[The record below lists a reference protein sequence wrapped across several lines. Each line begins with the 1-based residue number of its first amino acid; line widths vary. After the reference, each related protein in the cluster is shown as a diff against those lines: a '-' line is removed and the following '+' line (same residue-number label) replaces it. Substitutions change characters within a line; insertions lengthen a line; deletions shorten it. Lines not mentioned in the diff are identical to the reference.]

1 MSMAT
6 IKDILLID
14 PSREP
19 LVNNGQARLA
29 DQTDERVVAELRGEL
44 KMFVCEGEFARG
56 LDCILSEYLGNLG
69 NSSQKAVWVSGFFGS
84 GKSHLLKMLAHLW
97 ADTPF
102 SDGATARGIV
112 PEMPKEIR
120 AHFAELD
127 QAGRR
132 YGGLFSAAGTLLA
145 GSHDR
150 VRETVLGVILRAA
163 GLPEQYP
170 VARFVLWLEREGALD
185 KVKKHVEANGGT
197 WEKELANLWVSTR
210 IRKAILAWDKNFAPS
225 EAEVRATLKQQF
237 QEQTGDLTTPEFI
250 GLAKD
255 VLLRHAAQNSNN
267 PEQLPCAI
275 ILLDEAQQY
284 IGDSH
289 DRSTIFTELAEALTK
304 QFDGRVLLVA
314 AGQQSLNDVELL
326 HKLMDRFVVKVP
338 LSDTDVETVTRKVSL
353 RKKPAAIPNVKG
365 TIESHGGEIARHLQG
380 TKIGPR
386 SSDDKTIIDD
396 FPLLPV
402 RRRFWEECFRQIDAA
417 GTKSQ
422 LRSQLSIIHDAV
434 GKLANDRL
442 TAVIPADALYDSLK
456 AYMLGTGVLLRE
468 IHERI
473 EELGVPG
480 TDDAELAK
488 RIASLVFLISKLPT
502 NLGADLGVK
511 ASAAHIADLLV
522 SDLAA
527 DNHLLRQKV
536 AETLEKLVDTGLLMK
551 VDDEYR
557 MQTRAGSEW
566 LATYNKKQQ
575 EIRGSE
581 PKIQEVR
588 NNLVYAAIDEAVRGV
603 RILQG
608 LPKEPRDLSVDR
620 DATAPTPGGRGLT
633 VWVRD
638 GWSAAEKDVTSAA
651 RKDGASSSLIYSFI
665 PKAYADDL
673 KTAIVN
679 AEAAKSTLETYG
691 PQSEAEGQEAMR
703 AMTSLRDSAIANR
716 DRLIRDIV
724 GGTKVWLGGCTEQ
737 LHTTLAEK
745 LKVAAEAAVARQF
758 KDFSAA
764 DKLSWDVVMKRA
776 KEGTDKPM
784 DPVGHTGAVE
794 THAVCVEVLG
804 RTATGATGSDVRS
817 KLQDPPYG
825 WPKDAIDAAI
835 VVLVGAGHLSAK
847 LNGAPIAAAQLDQN
861 KITKTVFTRETK
873 TISMSDRLKVRG
885 TLAKLGLKPKTNDE
899 DGPLAADF
907 LKKLAE
913 IGRHTGG
920 EEPLPSHQSL
930 VFVEDIQ
937 RLTGVEMLAEIVAK
951 KTALD
956 DAADKW
962 PALAALSEARLAAWD
977 DLHKLFDHAK
987 DEPGAAAINAD
998 IEAIRTGR
1006 LLLESSD
1013 PLPPIRVKIA
1023 DILRKRLK
1031 ETHEDHQQTFDRELK
1046 QLAASSVWSQLPS
1059 DKQAAILAEVGLS
1072 EPDAVDVSTDATIAA
1087 ALAERPIDSRRNAA
1101 LAVPTLAG
1109 QALRKAAAAVEP
1121 TARSVAIEKTTL
1133 RTGNDVREWAKRAES
1148 QLLEEVKKG
1157 PVLVS

>member
-353 RKKPAAIPNVKG
+353 RKKPAAIPTVKG

-434 GKLANDRL
+434 GKLAGDRL

-480 TDDAELAK
+480 THEAVLAK

-502 NLGADLGVK
+502 NLGADLGVR

-536 AETLEKLVDTGLLMK
+536 AETLEKLVETGLLMK
-551 VDDEYR
+551 LDDEYR

-1031 ETHEDHQQTFDRELK
+1031 ETHEDHRQTFDRELK

-1059 DKQAAILAEVGLS
+1059 DKQAAILAEVGLR

-1109 QALRKAAAAVEP
+1109 QALRKAAATVEP
-1121 TARSVAIEKTTL
+1121 TARSIAIEKTTL
-1133 RTGNDVREWAKRAES
+1133 RTGDDVREWAKRAES